1 MYRSDRALLFKR
13 CVCYIANLVPT
24 SLLGLYR
31 LFLLAMVSAGT
42 LIWIS
47 LRLFSDCTSIFSLG
61 FSPVVLTVLAVSWCV
76 SCGYAITRAD
86 IFPRVAA
93 QGAGQIALVSHCD
106 ARARANLILSIR
118 TSRYHVLMFSK
129 MVPAFTSDNI
139 GALGVQAA
147 HSRHANI
154 TPSQS
159 LKLTVH
165 LSVF

>member
-1 MYRSDRALLFKR
+1 MLCLFKR

-47 LRLFSDCTSIFSLG
+47 LRPLLRLYVNFFSRVLSRCSDCPCSIM
-61 FSPVVLTVLAVSWCV
+61 CV

-118 TSRYHVLMFSK
+118 TSRYHVLCFRRW
-129 MVPAFTSDNI
+129 F
-139 GALGVQAA
+139 Q
-147 HSRHANI
+147 
-154 TPSQS
+154 PSHRTI
-159 LKLTVH
+159 LAP
-165 LSVF
+165 